1 MLKYFAVILENYVS
15 LTALKKT
22 RQIKEMW
29 FCASPWTNLPKT
41 RSLSYS

>member
-22 RQIKEMW
+22 RQIKEM
-29 FCASPWTNLPKT
+29 
-41 RSLSYS
+41 